1 MNNLKG
7 HISAVQVSG
16 TMSIVSVTIAKNLI
30 WKVIV
35 IETPETSPY
44 LVINKKITLLF
55 KETEVIIGTGDLPNV
70 SIQNRI
76 NGTIKQLKKGTLL
89 SNVLINT
96 PYGDI
101 SAILA
106 TEAIEQLQL
115 KEDLNVT
122 AMVKL
127 NEIMLSKV

>member
-16 TMSIVSVTIAKNLI
+16 TMSIVSVTIAKDLI

>member
-16 TMSIVSVTIAKNLI
+16 TMSIVSVTIAKDLI

-35 IETPETSPY
+35 IETPETAPY
-44 LVINKKITLLF
+44 LVIDKKITLLF
-55 KETEVIIGTGDLPNV
+55 KETEVIIGTGDLLNL

-76 NGTIKQLKKGTLL
+76 TGTIKQLKKGTLL
-89 SNVLINT
+89 SNILVYTTL
-96 PYGDI
+96 GDVA
-101 SAILA
+101 AIVA
-106 TEAIEQLQL
+106 TDAIEKLQL
-115 KEDLNVT
+115 KEGLNIT

-127 NEIMLSKV
+127 NEIMLSEV

>member
-96 PYGDI
+96 THGDI

>member
-96 PYGDI
+96 PHGDI

-106 TEAIEQLQL
+106 TEVIEQLLL
-115 KEDLNVT
+115 KEGLNVT